1 MSRIIHAF
9 WLVLIYGLSEGRRLD
24 DVTINNIL
32 FFIVSN
38 KYISCCYFFCPVID
52 HKRRQHVVRTSV
64 THPAAFR
71 VPLFLLLPHFH
82 VSCNILFGRRTA
94 SHNLFI
100 KWSEK
105 VSAIKNHF
113 VFTWTWSSIP
123 SISFFAGA
131 IIWAIGVDA
140 ICIHVTDRF
149 VTFAFINIWVKS
161 SWK

>member
-1 MSRIIHAF
+1 MTSPLTTFYFSSYQTNIF
-9 WLVLIYGLSEGRRLD
+9 PVVMFLSSDRSQKTSTCGKNIGNSPGR
-24 DVTINNIL
+24 
-32 FFIVSN
+32 F
-38 KYISCCYFFCPVID
+38 SC
-52 HKRRQHVVRTSV
+52 T
-64 THPAAFR
+64 A
-71 VPLFLLLPHFH
+71 LLLLPHFH

-149 VTFAFINIWVKS
+149 VTFAFINIWVKVVES
-161 SWK
+161 KLRKPAAPYKKN